1 MLLQWMDRQAV
12 ERPGLFA
19 DTGLKE
25 MPSEYVKRQV
35 TITYE
40 EDYVAG
46 MLLNHP
52 ASGMADILMWGADYP
67 HGQGVWPDADEVME
81 KTFAGI
87 DPAIRRRVVFDR
99 CLEMFHLKGPEPS
112 QITA

>member
-1 MLLQWMDRQAV
+1 MPRWLGTNASAMDGPSSGR
-12 ERPGLFA
+12 EPGLFA

-46 MLLNHP
+46 MMLQHP
-52 ASGMADILMWGADYP
+52 ESGMADILMWGADYP
-67 HGQGVWPDADEVME
+67 HGQGVLA
-81 KTFAGI
+81 K
-87 DPAIRRRVVFDR
+87 R
-99 CLEMFHLKGPEPS
+99 
-112 QITA
+112 